1 MVSRQGSE
9 LVERFPVLL
18 QPLSPSTHTSKF
30 SLLVHLEAAAA
41 QQQLLQFSQAAAVLA
56 RSGDFLA
63 LTVPGLAERRPS
75 LAVGDSVLL
84 SSPSS
89 PGGAQYEGCIHEVRA
104 AELLLKFEEQFQF
117 SYCGEP
123 YSVRFLLSRGQV
135 RRQLQAVEM
144 VAERV
149 TELLFPHRLIP
160 APPLLSITTP
170 EEHRV
175 ECPVADLRQGGGDGR
190 MPFVRMDRVVGLNIT
205 VEVKEED
212 ATEKK
217 ESEGKEENK
226 EEKLEED
233 CEVDVGSK
241 TAEVKGCVDSN
252 TSVSSGEES
261 WVPSKPS
268 HPAAPRSR
276 RAPHQDLRR
285 RAIQASMLPT
295 SALEVWATPLLP
307 RLPLPVPEPA
317 LTKCLPHPFLP
328 STRPALT
335 PYRAL
340 ATSPQC
346 ISWVNSQLNAEQ
358 RQGVVAVLE
367 GACRPLSHVVHGP
380 PGTGKTVTL
389 VEAALQLLAL
399 RTDCR
404 LILVAPS
411 NSAADLLAERLLA
424 WGRLPQVDSS
434 C

>member
-1 MVSRQGSE
+1 MNFVLPIVSRQGSE

-18 QPLSPSTHTSKF
+18 QPLSPSTYTAKF

-41 QQQLLQFSQAAAVLA
+41 QLQLLQFSQAGAVLA
-56 RSGDFLA
+56 RSGEFLA
-63 LTVPGLAERRPS
+63 LTVPGLVERRPS

-84 SSPSS
+84 SSPDSS
-89 PGGAQYEGCIHEVRA
+89 GGVQYEGCIHEVRA
-104 AELLLKFEEQFQF
+104 TEVLLKFEEQFHF

-123 YSVRFLLSRGQV
+123 YSVRFMLSRGQV

-149 TELLFPHRLIP
+149 AELLFPHRLTP
-160 APPLLSITTP
+160 APPLLSITPP
-170 EEHRV
+170 EEELRV
-175 ECPVADLRQGGGDGR
+175 EGPVADLRRGSTEGR
-190 MPFVRMDRVVGLNIT
+190 PPFVRMDKVLKVDIA
-205 VEVKEED
+205 VEVEEED
-212 ATEKK
+212 ATDKIKAEK
-217 ESEGKEENK
+217 ETMA
-226 EEKLEED
+226 
-233 CEVDVGSK
+233 DVGTK
-241 TAEVKGCVDSN
+241 TKEVKVCEDAN

-261 WVPSKPS
+261 TLPSKPT
-268 HPAAPRSR
+268 HPAVPQAR
-276 RAPHQDLRR
+276 RAPHRDLRR

-295 SALEVWATPLLP
+295 SALEVWATPLRP
-307 RLPLPVPEPA
+307 RLPLPAPPPA

-328 STRPALT
+328 SHPPTLT

-340 ATSPQC
+340 ATSPKC

-358 RQGVVAVLE
+358 RQGVVSVLE
-367 GACRPLSHVVHGP
+367 GVCRPLAHVVHGP

-404 LILVAPS
+404 LLLVAPS

-424 WGRLPQVDSS
+424 WGRLPQVVS
-434 C
+434 